1 MSLSWFWIVVCYIY
15 YTAIFLKRVVIC
27 VVITFTATRIVAFNL
42 QMLNTLSRWYS
53 TLQWSKCVVVPP
65 AMSPLFM
72 QSTKSELNLITLN
85 DFDVL
90 SDKHP
95 YSLRSVLNL
104 RPRRVSLE
112 IDYDVLLLLVAGL
125 RPVKDVL
132 YLVPQVTA
140 WHRRDPHI
148 HMVLCG
154 VVLQRTR
161 PSGLILW
168 HISIL
173 ISLV

>member
-1 MSLSWFWIVVCYIY
+1 
-15 YTAIFLKRVVIC
+15 
-27 VVITFTATRIVAFNL
+27 
-42 QMLNTLSRWYS
+42 MLNTLAGWYS

-72 QSTKSELNLITLN
+72 QSTKSELHLITSN
-85 DFDVL
+85 DCDVL
-90 SDKHP
+90 YDKRP
-95 YSLRSVLNL
+95 FSIRSLLNL
-104 RPRRVSLE
+104 HPRRVSLE

-148 HMVLCG
+148 HMVLCA
-154 VVLQRTR
+154 VVIHRAH
-161 PSGLILW
+161 PSGVILW
-168 HISIL
+168 PISIR
-173 ISLV
+173 ISLIWTRSSLALFWMSNTVGWFKKWL